1 MYLVPFIQKQ
11 TFGKTI
17 IISVSLVIKNQLETG
32 VILLVRMSSKYE
44 YSLRTHVLV
53 RLTIHLTK
61 CAHCLWTVKTPDNYV
76 IPFKKD
82 ICKCHGFPY
91 IEMSVLATLALL
103 QSVAKIETVQANYE
117 GFARQEVTKAVLA
130 CKAHAIVGSP
140 SNLQFAELVSKNCTA
155 LKTVPVTCSD
165 LTNARTIFGL
175 GLSVVRRKHVR

>member
-44 YSLRTHVLV
+44 YSLRTHMLA
-53 RLTIHLTK
+53 RLTIHLAK
-61 CAHCLWTVKTPDNYV
+61 CAHGT
-76 IPFKKD
+76 
-82 ICKCHGFPY
+82 CKCHGFPY

-117 GFARQEVTKAVLA
+117 GFAKREVTKAVLA
-130 CKAHAIVGSP
+130 CKA
-140 SNLQFAELVSKNCTA
+140 
-155 LKTVPVTCSD
+155 
-165 LTNARTIFGL
+165 
-175 GLSVVRRKHVR
+175 